1 MGAVVKY
8 ASYQVS
14 KTPAE
19 GELGSTGI
27 CVNTSENHSLWII
40 ICQLSQHNGGGCHML
55 NKIPPN
61 VSTFLSPEPVTAF
74 FYMAKWTL

>member
-1 MGAVVKY
+1 MVQLYMGAVVKY

-27 CVNTSENHSLWII
+27 CVNTSENHSL
-40 ICQLSQHNGGGCHML
+40 
-55 NKIPPN
+55 
-61 VSTFLSPEPVTAF
+61 
-74 FYMAKWTL
+74 